1 MKRAILST
9 LFTLSVIMLL
19 TQAVS
24 PAKAEASGC
33 VIQFTTANSQVKK
46 GDTFT
51 VVCQVTSESS
61 FLDAEFRINFDSD
74 ILQFQRGGKKVSASG
89 GVLTVSSTGNE
100 TATKK
105 KTFSLQFAAIK
116 NGRAAFSVDGT
127 ANVTDQDGEGLSV
140 SSNRLEV
147 TVSKKR
153 ADKAPVKA
161 TEVPVATPEPVLS
174 KNNRLKTLKT
184 SALAFQPQ
192 FSPEITEYA
201 ATVDCNTDILYISFE
216 TEDGKSRVQPMGNEK
231 LQTGINDMQIVVTA
245 EDGGKNVYR
254 IAVTRETAA
263 QTAERE
269 KGEVKDTNDISFHV
283 TKKNDQI
290 FLSNQYE
297 FEVLDTAQ
305 LKNIPAGYVQSNI
318 DLNGVT
324 VPAFTMENDLENNY
338 LILYLKGPSG
348 KATFYQFDRL
358 EKTLQRYTGSMIEKV
373 NKSAGKKSSTT
384 APTFSN
390 YILLGIIVG
399 LILLVLCML
408 IAMLKMAMRK
418 KEQKKETDFLDF

>member
-1 MKRAILST
+1 MKKVIIKLLSA
-9 LFTLSVIMLL
+9 LSALMLL
-19 TQAVS
+19 TEALF
-24 PAKAEASGC
+24 PAKAEAAGC

-51 VVCQVTSESS
+51 VVCQVTSNST
-61 FLDAEFRINFDSD
+61 FFDAEFKINFDSD
-74 ILQFQRGGKKVSASG
+74 ILQFQKGGKKVSASG

-100 TATKK
+100 TATTK
-105 KTFSLQFAAIK
+105 KTFSLQFTAIK
-116 NGRAAFSVDGT
+116 NGRATFAVDGT
-127 ANVTDQDGEGLSV
+127 ANITDEDGQGLSV
-140 SSNRLEV
+140 SSNRLDV
-147 TVSKKR
+147 TVSKKG

-184 SALAFQPQ
+184 SAIVFQPE
-192 FSPEITEYA
+192 FSPEVTEYT
-201 ATVDCNTDILYISFE
+201 ATVDCNTDTLYFSF
-216 TEDGKSRVQPMGNEK
+216 TAEDDKARVQPTGNENLK
-231 LQTGINDMQIVVTA
+231 TGVNDIQIVVTA
-245 EDGGKNVYR
+245 EDGGKNVYH
-254 IAVTRETAA
+254 IVVTRETAA
-263 QTAERE
+263 QTNERE
-269 KGEVKDTNDISFHV
+269 EGQTKDTVDISFHV
-283 TKKNDQI
+283 TKKNEQI
-290 FLSNQYE
+290 FLSNEYQ
-297 FEVLDTAQ
+297 FEVLDTSQ
-305 LKNIPAGYVQSNI
+305 LQNIPAGYVQSNI

-348 KATFYQFDRL
+348 EATFYQFDRQ
-358 EKTLQRYTGSMIEKV
+358 EKTLQRYTGSMIDKV
-373 NKSAGKKSSTT
+373 NKSAGQKSSST

-418 KEQKKETDFLDF
+418 KEIKKDTDFLDF